1 MAQPHLGERT
11 QLRFHAPKALVD
23 VLDAYAAKR
32 GLAQSRTTSDLLA
45 EAAGHPDL
53 VLNEATLID
62 FGVLAADLDRADS
75 RESAILKF
83 RAPRRVVETLDRMGR
98 EAGLRRSDVAIHLLC
113 HAVGLSELVDEGAQ
127 QLQMTG

>member
-1 MAQPHLGERT
+1 MAQPHLGART

-32 GLAQSRTTSDLLA
+32 GLAQSRTTADLLS

-53 VLNEATLID
+53 VLNEAPLFD
-62 FGVLAADLDRADS
+62 FGVLAADLAQPHTH
-75 RESAILKF
+75 ETAILKF
-83 RAPRRVVETLDRMGR
+83 RAPSRVVDTLDRMGR

-113 HAVGLSELVDEGAQ
+113 HAVGLSELVDEGQ